1 MLRRLPTKGGD
12 TLFEI
17 LENQTLAP
25 TVYRLVLRAPEVAR
39 KHRAGNFVMLRIHEK
54 GERIPLT
61 VADKDPE
68 AGTLTLVFQAVGK
81 TTTEL
86 GELPVGSRLLDLA
99 GPLGRPTH
107 IEKFPGVT
115 VCVGGGIGV
124 APVHPIARALRDAG
138 NRVVSIIGARTQE
151 LLILEDEMRRASD
164 ELLVATDDGS
174 YGHHGFVTDVLRQV
188 IEREGKD
195 RVSLVMAIGPVPM
208 MRACCKVTREYA
220 VPTEVSLNPIMVDA
234 TGMCGACRVSVGGE
248 TKFACV
254 DGPEFDGH
262 QVDFDELTQR
272 LRIYLD
278 DEKRAM
284 QVFHEGHAHRC
295 S

>member
-1 MLRRLPTKGGD
+1 M
-12 TLFEI
+12 FEI

>member
-1 MLRRLPTKGGD
+1 M
-12 TLFEI
+12 FEI
-17 LENQTLAP
+17 LEKKTLAP
-25 TVYRLVLRAPEVAR
+25 TVYRLVVRAPEVAR

-61 VADKDPE
+61 VADKDLE
-68 AGTLTLVFQAVGK
+68 AGTVTLVFQAVGK

-86 GELPVGSRLLDLA
+86 GDLPVGSRLLDLA
-99 GPLGRPTH
+99 GPLGRPTR
-107 IEKFPGVT
+107 IERFAGLT

-138 NRVVSIIGARTQE
+138 NRVVAIIGARTRE
-151 LLILEDEMRRASD
+151 LLILEDEMRRASG

-195 RVSLVMAIGPVPM
+195 QVSLVMAIGPVPM
-208 MRACCKVTREYA
+208 MRACCKVTREYG
-220 VPTEVSLNPIMVDA
+220 VRTEVSLNPIMVDA
-234 TGMCGACRVSVGGE
+234 TGMCGACRVTVGGE

-295 S
+295 F